1 MEAFTQHRGR
11 VVPLD
16 RANVDTD
23 AIIPKQF
30 LKSVKRT
37 GFGESLFHAWRYLSP
52 SEEHGE
58 HRLNPDFVLNHPHHQ
73 GASILLARQNF
84 GCGSS
89 REHAVWALGEA
100 GFRVVIAPSYSEIF
114 FSNCFKNGLLP
125 IVLDENMV
133 DQLFQQVEA
142 LRGYELMVDLEARQI
157 ETHHGQRIPFEIN
170 EFHRTCLLEGLD
182 EIGLTL
188 QHRDEIEAYEARRQE
203 QAPWLFHG
211 PAEAAE

>member
-37 GFGESLFHAWRYLSP
+37 GFGKSLFHAWRYLPP

-58 HRLNPDFVLNHPHHQ
+58 LRLNPDFVLNHPHHQ
-73 GASILLARQNF
+73 GASILLARKNF

-100 GFRVVIAPSYSEIF
+100 GFRAVIAPSYSEIF
-114 FSNCFKNGLLP
+114 FNNCFKNGLLP
-125 IVLDENMV
+125 IVLEEEIV
-133 DQLFQQVEA
+133 EQIFQEVEA
-142 LRGYELMVDLEARQI
+142 LRGYELMIDLEAGYI
-157 ETHHGQRIPFEIN
+157 ATHHGLRIPFEVN
-170 EFHRTCLLEGLD
+170 EFHRVCLLEGLD

-188 QHRDEIEAYEARRQE
+188 QHRDAIEAYESRRRE
-203 QAPWLFHG
+203 QAPWLFHV
-211 PAEAAE
+211 PSEATE

>member
-1 MEAFTQHRGR
+1 MEPFRQHRGR

-37 GFGESLFHAWRYLSP
+37 GFGESLFHAWRYLPP
-52 SEEHGE
+52 SDEHGE

-73 GASILLARQNF
+73 GASILLARKNF

-100 GFRVVIAPSYSEIF
+100 GFRAVIAPSYSEIF
-114 FSNCFKNGLLP
+114 FNNCFKNGFLP
-125 IVLDENMV
+125 IVLEENIIE
-133 DQLFQQVEA
+133 QLFQEVDA
-142 LRGYELMVDLEARQI
+142 LRGYELLVDLENRRI
-157 ETHHGQRIPFEIN
+157 ETHHGEHISFEIN
-170 EFHRTCLLEGLD
+170 EFHRMCLIEGLD
-182 EIGLTL
+182 QIGLTL
-188 QHRDEIEAYEARRQE
+188 QHRDAIEAYESQRRE
-203 QAPWLFHG
+203 QAPWLFQG
-211 PAEAAE
+211 PAEAAK